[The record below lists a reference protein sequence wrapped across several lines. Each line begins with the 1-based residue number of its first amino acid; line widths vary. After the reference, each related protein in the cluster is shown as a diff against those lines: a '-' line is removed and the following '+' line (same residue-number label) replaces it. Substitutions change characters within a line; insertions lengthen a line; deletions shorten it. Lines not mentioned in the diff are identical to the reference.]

1 MNNRAERMLF
11 PLGAILASLALFG
24 VFCALFGANPFGVYG
39 SIYTAAFGSWYSWQ
53 NTLVRAAPLLLC
65 GLCTALP
72 ARAGVIVIGNEGAV
86 VLGGLGA
93 IAVGLPALTLA
104 PWTSLLLMALAAM
117 LCGGLWIGISVA
129 LQHYRGVNSVI
140 SGLLLNYIAIALMN
154 ELIEGPLRDPTSL
167 NKPASYPLTADHR
180 LPYFSGTHVHYGL
193 VFGIVACLVL
203 WFLLERTTA
212 GFAIKIAGGNVRT
225 AKLGGLAVG
234 RLVVMSGFLGG
245 ACAGLAGM
253 VEVAAVHGR
262 ANESLNA
269 GYGYVGIL
277 VAFLARQSPLG
288 VLMVSLLVG
297 GLVASGGMLQR
308 AHDLP
313 DAAITV
319 FEGILFL
326 VILLSET
333 AYGRGWLRPAR
344 AHASAA

>member
-1 MNNRAERMLF
+1 MMSNRVERLLF
-11 PLGAILASLALFG
+11 PLGAIVAALALFG

-53 NTLVRAAPLLLC
+53 TTLVRAAPLLLC
-65 GLCTALP
+65 GLCTGLA

-86 VLGGLGA
+86 VMGGLGA

-117 LCGGLWIGISVA
+117 VCGGLWIAISVA
-129 LQHYRGVNSVI
+129 LQHYRGVNAVI
-140 SGLLLNYIAIALMN
+140 SGLLLNYIAIARMT

-167 NKPASYPLTADHR
+167 NKPASYPLTSDHR

-193 VFGIVACLVL
+193 VFGIVACLAL

-262 ANESLNA
+262 ANESL
-269 GYGYVGIL
+269 
-277 VAFLARQSPLG
+277 
-288 VLMVSLLVG
+288 
-297 GLVASGGMLQR
+297 
-308 AHDLP
+308 
-313 DAAITV
+313 
-319 FEGILFL
+319 
-326 VILLSET
+326 
-333 AYGRGWLRPAR
+333 
-344 AHASAA
+344 